1 MMGQISDQ
9 SGQCFICH
17 TVDRLV
23 FIDSH
28 PADRFATWGHSP
40 DHHVALSV
48 VHLLPDRCDL
58 VSMADVDGPV
68 APVGIE
74 VGPGSGLDSKGGHR
88 VVVVHVAIVM
98 PPGGQTRGP
107 VDGLEVVTVVVVPDV
122 IFGRFRSIIF
132 PPEFFSGCEHLYRI
146 EVGKLIEFVHFS
158 LKNLRMDR
166 PNWAMTIKTRSS
178 NIRRKRNLRRNL
190 SPHCCH
196 E

>member
-9 SGQCFICH
+9 SGQCFIRH
-17 TVDRLV
+17 TVDRLIL
-23 FIDSH
+23 IDSH
-28 PADRFATWGHSP
+28 PADGLATWGHSP

-98 PPGGQTRGP
+98 PPGGQTRGR

-132 PPEFFSGCEHLYRI
+132 PPEFFGGCEHLYRI
-146 EVGKLIEFVHFS
+146 EVGKLIEFVHFKP
-158 LKNLRMDR
+158 KNLRADR

-178 NIRRKRNLRRNL
+178 NIRRKCNHQRNL
-190 SPHCCH
+190 
-196 E
+196 

>member
-1 MMGQISDQ
+1 MDQISDQ

-17 TVDRLV
+17 TVDAFV

-58 VSMADVDGPV
+58 VSVADVDGPV

-74 VGPGSGLDSKGGHR
+74 LVPCGGLDGEGGHD

-98 PPGGQTRGP
+98 PPGGQTRGR
-107 VDGLEVVTVVVVPDV
+107 VDGLEVVTVVVVHDV
-122 IFGRFRSIIF
+122 IFGRHRSIIL

-146 EVGKLIEFVHFS
+146 EVGKLIEFVHFRP
-158 LKNLRMDR
+158 KNLRADR
-166 PNWAMTIKTRSS
+166 PNWARTIKTRSS
-178 NIRRKRNLRRNL
+178 NIRRKRNQRRNL